1 MRSASERVQLDPI
14 LSSKQQCPRCGKRN
28 NFITD
33 RFGGQVVCGDCGLV
47 IEDRTEEVITTPIAS
62 RTHDNLMASSITKP
76 DMGLATIIGSSN
88 VDGSGRAIP
97 GTLRPLLERLRMWD
111 YRSQMH
117 NQTNK
122 NLKRAFGE
130 LEKLAEKVAVSEAVV
145 EKAAYIYRK
154 SIPLIST
161 RGRSITTLIA
171 ASLYAACRSTQ
182 TPRTLKDIG
191 EAANLDRLD
200 IARNYRLLITENE
213 MPQPVA
219 NPSKSISRIAC
230 GAGLSTK
237 VQRRCLDILKRAEL
251 EGALAGN
258 SPMGL
263 AAASLYIASV
273 LEGERSTK
281 THLAMVA
288 GVTNVTIR
296 NRCKVLISILGLD
309 PELFD
314 DTKVQRRTLAP
325 SLTLPTITRQPW
337 Q

>member
-1 MRSASERVQLDPI
+1 MVPNASEGGQLNPVLDRR
-14 LSSKQQCPRCGKRN
+14 QRCPWCGKRT
-28 NFITD
+28 NFVTD
-33 RFGGQVVCGDCGLV
+33 RLGGQIICGVCGLV
-47 IEDRTEEVITTPIAS
+47 VEDRTQEVSTELGAS
-62 RTHDNLMASSITKP
+62 RMRDNLTAYSITKP
-76 DMGLATIIGSSN
+76 DMGLATVIGYTSL
-88 VDGSGRAIP
+88 DGSGRAVSGNLGP
-97 GTLRPLLERLRMWD
+97 SMERLRMWD
-111 YRSQMH
+111 YRSQAH
-117 NQTNK
+117 SQADRS
-122 NLKRAFGE
+122 LKRAMGE
-130 LEKLAEKVAVSEAVV
+130 LEKLSEKVVVPEAVV

-161 RGRSITTLIA
+161 RGRSIATLVA

-200 IARNYRLLITENE
+200 IARSYRLLVTENE
-213 MPQPVA
+213 LPQPVTD
-219 NPSKSISRIAC
+219 PSKSVSRIAY

-237 VQRRCLDILKRAEL
+237 VERRGLEILKKADR
-251 EGALAGN
+251 EGALTGN
-258 SPMGL
+258 SPMGS

-309 PELFD
+309 PLTFD
-314 DTKVQRRTLAP
+314 DTRARRKVPPMLTVLADG
-325 SLTLPTITRQPW
+325 RQT
-337 Q
+337 

>member
-1 MRSASERVQLDPI
+1 LEPI
-14 LSSKQQCPRCGKRN
+14 LDSRQQCPRCGKRS
-28 NFITD
+28 NFVTD
-33 RFGGQVVCGDCGLV
+33 RYGGQVICGVCGLV
-47 IEDRTEEVITTPIAS
+47 VEERAEEIPVATGPS
-62 RTHDNLMASSITKP
+62 RMRDHLTAFSIVKP
-76 DMGLATIIGSSN
+76 DMGLATIIGDVS
-88 VDGSGRAIP
+88 VDGSGRIIS
-97 GTLRPLLERLRMWD
+97 GNLRPSLERLRMWD
-111 YRSQMH
+111 FRSQVH
-117 NQTNK
+117 TGTDR
-122 NLKRAFGE
+122 NLKRAMGE
-130 LEKLAEKVAVSEAVV
+130 LQRLSEKVVVPDAVV

-161 RGRSITTLIA
+161 RGRSIVTLVA

-191 EAANLDRLD
+191 DAANLDRLD
-200 IARNYRLLITENE
+200 IARSYRLLVTENE
-213 MPQPVA
+213 MPQPVT
-219 NPSKSISRIAC
+219 NPSKSISRVAY

-237 VQRRCLDILKRAEL
+237 VERRSLEILKKAGL

-288 GVTNVTIR
+288 GVSNVTIR
-296 NRCKVLISILGLD
+296 NRCKVLISMLALD

-314 DTKVQRRTLAP
+314 DTRSWRKAP
-325 SLTLPTITRQPW
+325 LPS
-337 Q
+337 